1 MAGTWLVQQKGR
13 ENFVSPDELKSL
25 AKGGKLEPGDLVY
38 HPILGRWLYARQ
50 VEEIGTELREATE
63 LGKLAVAGRPALE
76 HNDSAVAGFTLGV
89 LAVVPVF
96 GILCALIG
104 LPLSLRGMRR
114 ARQIEAN
121 GGPGGTDRRFAVAG
135 VALTVASLLINGGVT
150 LLAALG

>member
-13 ENFVSPDELKSL
+13 ENFVDEGELKSL
-25 AKGGKLEPGDLVY
+25 ARGGKLEPGDLVY
-38 HPILGRWLYARQ
+38 HPLLGRWLYARQ
-50 VEEIGTELREATE
+50 VEEINAEMGEAIE
-63 LGKLAVAGRPALE
+63 LGKVAVAGRPAVQ

-104 LPLSLRGMRR
+104 LPLSIRGLRRSR
-114 ARQIEAN
+114 EI
-121 GGPGGTDRRFAVAG
+121 GGIDRRFAVAG
-135 VALTVASLLINGGVT
+135 LALAAASLLINGGAT